1 MSVTNV
7 QFTVATHIMAALAF
21 NPNGHDSLFGPG
33 EERQR
38 QTELRAQVALQ
49 TRQSE
54 PDRDYARQKRRKH
67 ARPSPKQIT
76 LLDIYRA
83 SAAPAAV
90 AIHPYPIE
98 KRCPIS
104 ANIKVCMSTVLAQ
117 AQNSFEKTL
126 ARTTL
131 ADLVADLKK
140 KQAKVFLPLF
150 VTIRSTL

>member
-21 NPNGHDSLFGPG
+21 NPDEHIHSSALAKSVNTEPSFVRKSLSKLAKASLIVTTRGKNGAS
-33 EERQR
+33 
-38 QTELRAQVALQ
+38 AL
-49 TRQSE
+49 
-54 PDRDYARQKRRKH
+54 
-67 ARPSPKQIT
+67 ARPAKQIT

-83 SAAPAAV
+83 SAAPPAV
-90 AIHPYPIE
+90 AIHRYPIE

-104 ANIKVCMSTVLAQ
+104 ANIKVCMATFLAQ

-140 KQAKVFLPLF
+140 K
-150 VTIRSTL
+150 R